1 MEIKLSTYPK
11 RKVIYEYKYLENF
24 NGVKDVEE
32 TVTEFEI
39 DRFRLKIMQKWFS
52 GVHITIAEIDPQMDQ
67 SFCFESSP
75 QHIGLLFCLSG
86 AMSYCNSNRQS
97 NFLSLVKNEQDFNV
111 GRFNSIIF
119 NIKEKTRYVYIQ
131 LTEQYFCRVT
141 GKEPIYHIKTPIQK
155 SIKPEIG
162 LVLQQIIQP
171 RYEGRV
177 KRLFLEA
184 RIFDLIIAYF
194 NQLLK
199 KETRVI
205 KEDDIEKI
213 MLAKQLVEGDLQK
226 PNSLI
231 ALSRK
236 VGIND
241 YKLKIG
247 FKELTGHTV
256 FGYLYKIRME
266 KAHHLLSKEKKTVN
280 EVSFLVG
287 YKNAQHFITAF
298 KKQYHILPGSLNKT

>member
-1 MEIKLSTYPK
+1 MEIRLSTYPEQ
-11 RKVIYEYKYLENF
+11 KVIYECKYLENF
-24 NGVKDVEE
+24 NGFKDVEE
-32 TVTEFEI
+32 AVTKLAI
-39 DRFRLKIMQKWFS
+39 DHVSVKVIQKWFS
-52 GVHITIAEIDPQMDQ
+52 GIHITIAEIDPQQ
-67 SFCFESSP
+67 EENFCFESSQ
-75 QHIGLLFCLSG
+75 QHIGFLFCLRG
-86 AMSYCNSNRQS
+86 AIGYYNNIQPAH
-97 NFLSLVKNEQDFNV
+97 FLSLVKNEQDFNM
-111 GRFNSIIF
+111 GRVNSIVF

-131 LTEQYFCRVT
+131 LTEQYFCQVT
-141 GKEPIYHIKTPIQK
+141 GREPIYNVKTLIQK
-155 SIKPEIG
+155 SISPEIR

-171 RYEGRV
+171 KYEGRI

-184 RIFDLIIAYF
+184 RIFELIIAYF
-194 NQLLK
+194 NQIPD

-205 KEDDIEKI
+205 KKDDIEKI
-213 MLAKQLVEGDLQK
+213 MLAKQLVESDLQK

-231 ALSRK
+231 ELSRK

-266 KAHHLLSKEKKTVN
+266 KAHYLLSKEKKTVN

-298 KKQYHILPGSLNKT
+298 KKQYHVLPGSLNKS

>member
-11 RKVIYEYKYLENF
+11 RTVIYECKYIENF
-24 NGVKDVEE
+24 NAAKDVED
-32 TVTEFEI
+32 TVMDLAI
-39 DRFRLKIMQKWFS
+39 GRVSLNIIQKWFS
-52 GVHITIAEIDPQMDQ
+52 GIHITIAEINPQQDE
-67 SFCFESSP
+67 SFCLECS
-75 QHIGLLFCLSG
+75 QHHIGFLFCLNG
-86 AMSYCNSNRQS
+86 AMSYCNSNQQA
-97 NFLSLVKNEQDFNV
+97 NFLSLVKNEQDFNI
-111 GRFNSIIF
+111 GRVKSIIF
-119 NIKEKTRYVYIQ
+119 NVKEKTRYVYIQ
-131 LTEQYFCRVT
+131 LTEQYFGQVT
-141 GKEPIYHIKTPIQK
+141 GKEPIYNIKTVIHK
-155 SIKPEIG
+155 AISPEIG

-171 RYEGRV
+171 KYEGRV

-194 NQLLK
+194 NQLPE

-205 KEDDIEKI
+205 KKDDIEKI
-213 MLAKQLVEGDLQK
+213 MLAKQLVECDLQK
-226 PNSLI
+226 PNSLT